1 MTHSKKKNTI
11 IAATVGAVI
20 FVSAAIAGIAA
31 SNGYLLYKNAVKN
44 LLGTT
49 NYTLEAELG
58 LEFDGEIH
66 SQIYEKYRE
75 KADIENGLLHTR
87 SESASGYI
95 HERYYQDGIYING
108 SRYDSNGNYSD
119 EMHYEVRDLFGN
131 AVPETVFGDFLGTRY
146 RTDESNE
153 KIIKFAEI
161 AADLVVGDL
170 KNNFIYN
177 GSENGIHSYSIE
189 LDSFQIPEIISS
201 GFDLIMTTNKE
212 NIDVADAKEWAEEG
226 EVFYYLYDNVII
238 KNVSCDV
245 FVDEDGNISENN
257 LSVTVAGNDW
267 DGKEHTARFFANI
280 SCSDIGKTKPDRFD
294 TENTPNTRKESEQ
307 YAERIKELERL
318 IESEKTTDEERAQYE
333 NELKRKKQDMEQHY
347 KSGTIETAISEKHMK
362 EE

>member
-1 MTHSKKKNTI
+1 LIMNVQHIKYFLAACQYKNI
-11 IAATVGAVI
+11 SRAAEKINVSQSS
-20 FVSAAIAGIAA
+20 VSAAI
-31 SNGYLLYKNAVKN
+31 KK
-44 LLGTT
+44 
-49 NYTLEAELG
+49 LEKRYGVPLIKRQKIGFEL
-58 LEFDGEIH
+58 
-66 SQIYEKYRE
+66 
-75 KADIENGLLHTR
+75 T
-87 SESASGYI
+87 
-95 HERYYQDGIYING
+95 
-108 SRYDSNGNYSD
+108 
-119 EMHYEVRDLFGN
+119 
-131 AVPETVFGDFLGTRY
+131 
-146 RTDESNE
+146 
-153 KIIKFAEI
+153 
-161 AADLVVGDL
+161 
-170 KNNFIYN
+170 
-177 GSENGIHSYSIE
+177 
-189 LDSFQIPEIISS
+189 
-201 GFDLIMTTNKE
+201 
-212 NIDVADAKEWAEEG
+212 EEG